1 MKELHMHVRFTL
13 MTLDPDRIDHVV
25 AYLESD
31 GCSRIESDPGNRGM
45 SLQVDPDLAVAAV
58 ETLWVSH
65 DAMRES
71 ERFEAGVRDQ
81 VIHLGVGT
89 ASVQRYRLASVSKT
103 GREHAGAGVRLTQY
117 ETDPAALDD
126 AIAGYE
132 DTAVPWLTET
142 DGFVSAALLVD
153 RRSGRQVSQT
163 VWRDVEALAK
173 SRSAA
178 AAIRVDAVAA
188 TGSAV
193 VALDEYVLVFRSA
206 RTE

>member
-1 MKELHMHVRFTL
+1 MHVRFTL
-13 MTLDPDRIDHVV
+13 ITLDPERIDDAV

-31 GCSRIESDPGNRGM
+31 GRSRVESDAGNRGM
-45 SLQVDPDLAVAAV
+45 SLQVSPDLAVAVV
-58 ETLWVSH
+58 ESFWVSH

-71 ERFEAGVRDQ
+71 EHLEAEVRDK
-81 VIHLGVGT
+81 VTHLGLGT
-89 ASVQRYRLASVSKT
+89 AAVERFRLASVSKIA
-103 GREHAGAGVRLTQY
+103 REQAGAGVRLTWF
-117 ETDPAALDD
+117 EADPASLDA

-142 DGFVSAALLVD
+142 DGFVSTTLLVD

-163 VWRDVEALAK
+163 VWRDLDALAK

-188 TGSAV
+188 TNSTV
-193 VALDEYVLVFRSA
+193 VGLDEYGLLFRST

>member
-1 MKELHMHVRFTL
+1 MHVRFTL
-13 MTLDPDRIDHVV
+13 LTLDPERVDDAV

-31 GCSRIESDPGNRGM
+31 GRTRLESHPGNRGM
-45 SLQVDPDLAVAAV
+45 SLQVASDLAVAV
-58 ETLWVSH
+58 IESFWVSH

-71 ERFEAGVRDQ
+71 EHLEAPVRDKA
-81 VIHLGVGT
+81 IHLGLGT
-89 ASVQRYRLASVSKT
+89 ASAQHYRLATVSKIA
-103 GREHAGAGVRLTQY
+103 REQAGAGVRVTRF
-117 ETDPAALDD
+117 ETNPAALDT

-142 DGFVSAALLVD
+142 DGFVSTTLLVD
-153 RRSGRQVSQT
+153 QRTGRQISQT
-163 VWRDVEALAK
+163 IWRDIDALAK

-188 TGSAV
+188 TESTV
-193 VALDEYVLVFRSA
+193 VALDEYVLAFRSA

>member
-1 MKELHMHVRFTL
+1 MHVRFTL
-13 MTLDPDRIDHVV
+13 ITLDPERIDNAV
-25 AYLESD
+25 AYLDSD
-31 GCSRIESDPGNRGM
+31 RRSRIESEPGNRGM
-45 SLQVDPDLAVAAV
+45 SLQVAPDLAVAVV
-58 ETLWVSH
+58 ESFWVSH

-71 ERFEAGVRDQ
+71 ERVEAVVHDE
-81 VIHLGVGT
+81 VIHRGLGT
-89 ASVQRYRLASVSKT
+89 ASEERYRLASVSKVA
-103 GREHAGAGVRLTQY
+103 GEHAGAGVRLTRY
-117 ETDPAALDD
+117 ETDPATLDA

-163 VWRDVEALAK
+163 VWRDVDALGK

-188 TGSAV
+188 TGSRV
-193 VALDEYVLVFRSA
+193 VGLDEYVLVFRSA

>member
-1 MKELHMHVRFTL
+1 MHVRFTL
-13 MTLDPDRIDHVV
+13 ITLDPERIDDVV

-31 GCSRIESDPGNRGM
+31 GRSRIESEPGNRGM
-45 SLQVDPDLAVAAV
+45 SLQVAPDLAVVIV
-58 ETLWVSH
+58 ETFWVSH

-71 ERFEAGVRDQ
+71 ERIEAAARDEA
-81 VIHLGVGT
+81 IHLGVGT
-89 ASVQRYRLASVSKT
+89 AAVERYRLASVSKT
-103 GREHAGAGVRLTQY
+103 AREQGGAGVRLTQFQ
-117 ETDPAALDD
+117 TDPAALDA

-142 DGFVSAALLVD
+142 DGFISASLIVD

-163 VWRDVEALAK
+163 VWRDIDALAK

-188 TGSAV
+188 TDSTV